1 MESIL
6 LKNYLLIMHCSFPSS
21 SDSLAYCRHHH
32 THIQNS
38 SLMSCASSTE
48 TISNSTSSTAVASAN
63 STSNLNDSFS
73 ALNGPNSNG
82 SVDGTSIKSGGQLVA
97 TTAATV
103 SSAAATSNIKYD
115 ELQVHGNKYEHELAV
130 NGNLP
135 TCLPQPKHIRF
146 PDVPYSSEL
155 VNELMIFMYTMIATA
170 MQFLHLYRTVW
181 WLPESNTSQTM
192 VTYCEKYCT

>member
-1 MESIL
+1 
-6 LKNYLLIMHCSFPSS
+6 
-21 SDSLAYCRHHH
+21 
-32 THIQNS
+32 
-38 SLMSCASSTE
+38 MSCASSTE
-48 TISNSTSSTAVASAN
+48 TISNSTTATAVAAASSN
-63 STSNLNDSFS
+63 STSNLSDSLV

-82 SVDGTSIKSGGQLVA
+82 CVDASIKSGGQLVA
-97 TTAATV
+97 ATAA
-103 SSAAATSNIKYD
+103 IKYD
-115 ELQVHGNKYEHELAV
+115 ELQMHGNKYEHELGI
-130 NGNLP
+130 NGNGVP

-192 VTYCEKYCT
+192 VMCILENEMVENKNLLNMFF